1 MRKQRLL
8 SGLLA
13 LCLLIHLPIFAAAS
27 ESGAALQKTVEESA
41 AYILDTVKTPQVGAI
56 GGEWAVIGLAR
67 SGYPVPQTYWDAY
80 YAEVERSVKAC
91 GGVLHAKKYTE
102 YSRVILALT
111 AIGADPRDVAGY
123 DLLTPL
129 GDYEKTIWQGIN
141 GPIWALLALDSGEY
155 AVPRNPAAAVQA
167 TRQMYVDCILACQ
180 LPDGGWS
187 LSGMGETSDP
197 DITGMALQ
205 ALAKYR
211 EQTKVSDAV
220 ERALDCMSR
229 QQYAMGGF
237 SAWNSFSSESC
248 VQMLVALCEL
258 GIPVTDPRFVKNGH
272 TILDCLLTFR
282 QGDGSFLHTA
292 DGAGSSLMASE
303 QGLYC
308 LAAVLRQ
315 QEGKNSL
322 YRMQDTMIRVT
333 GTGAGLPGKMPAV
346 VKPAVSA
353 PGRTFPDISGHAD
366 QAAIEALAAREI
378 LSGMDGGL
386 FCPDQTM
393 TRAQFAT
400 AVVRCLGLQAQK
412 GRAFADVP
420 ATAWYAEPV
429 ETAAVWGIVS
439 GRSAEQFD
447 PEGRISRQE
456 AAVMV
461 TRAAKLCGLDTEMAP
476 ETIRDV
482 LSQFGDYRETAP
494 WAEESLAFCYQ
505 EGILDDAVLEIHGD
519 EPVRRC
525 EIAQMLFQLLAC
537 ADLL

>member
-13 LCLLIHLPIFAAAS
+13 LCLLMNLPLCGAAA
-27 ESGAALQKTVEESA
+27 EEGTALRKMAEESA
-41 AYILDTVKTPQVGAI
+41 AYVLETVKTPQVGAI

-67 SGYPVPQTYWDAY
+67 SGYPVPQSYWDAY
-80 YAEVERSVKAC
+80 YGEVERTVTAC

-129 GDYEKTIWQGIN
+129 GDYEKTVWQGVN
-141 GPIWALLALDSGEY
+141 GPIWALLALDSGDY
-155 AVPRNPAAAVQA
+155 PMPRNPAATVQA
-167 TRQMYVDCILACQ
+167 TRQMYVERILACQ

-197 DITGMALQ
+197 DVTGMALQ

-229 QQYAMGGF
+229 QQDAMGGF

-282 QGDGSFLHTA
+282 QEDGSFLHTA

-322 YRMQDTMIRVT
+322 YHMQDTRISVT
-333 GTGAGLPGKMPAV
+333 ENGAERPGKVPTV

-366 QAAIEALAAREI
+366 QTAIEALAAREI
-378 LSGMDGGL
+378 LNGMDNGL
-386 FCPDQTM
+386 FCPARTM

-400 AVVRCLGLQAQK
+400 AIVGCLGLQPQK
-412 GRAFADVP
+412 GNTFADVP
-420 ATAWYAEPV
+420 VTAWYAEPV
-429 ETAAVWGIVS
+429 ETAAAWGIVS

-447 PEGRISRQE
+447 PEGTISRQE

-461 TRAAKLCGLDTEMAP
+461 TRAAKLCGLDTGMTP
-476 ETIRDV
+476 ETVREI
-482 LSQFGDYRETAP
+482 LSRFGDAHETAP
-494 WAEESLAFCYQ
+494 WAGESLAFCCR
-505 EGILDDAVLEIHGD
+505 EGILDDAVSEIHGE

-525 EIAQMLFQLLAC
+525 EIARMLYRLLNC
-537 ADLL
+537 AELL